1 VRLKYKCLGRKA
13 RHTCVIETQQYRR
26 MESSSASAPPAR
38 EPETIEAA
46 GRVAEQETKALDPLR
61 APKVRGERET
71 NAPGPRVKSMRKGAW
86 ETNMPE
92 RETAAIRRDGEPLT
106 SAVQERRLEEAA
118 AKKHQAAAGEQPP
131 PSAREEARLVTSQET
146 DPKIGSCDLVGT
158 DGRTPAQ
165 NGRKQPG

>member
-1 VRLKYKCLGRKA
+1 M
-13 RHTCVIETQQYRR
+13 IETQQYRR

-38 EPETIEAA
+38 EPVNIEAA
-46 GRVAEQETKALDPLR
+46 RKVAERETNASDPLM
-61 APKVRGERET
+61 APEARGERET
-71 NAPGPRVKSMRKGAW
+71 NTPCPRETAMSMGTW